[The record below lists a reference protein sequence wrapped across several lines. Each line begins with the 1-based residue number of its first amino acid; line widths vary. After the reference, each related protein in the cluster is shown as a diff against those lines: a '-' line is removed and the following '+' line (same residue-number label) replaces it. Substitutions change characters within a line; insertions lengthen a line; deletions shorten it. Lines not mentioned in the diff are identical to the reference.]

1 MPLKYVA
8 RALMNVNFYQKF
20 AVFTQSAAV
29 WPRAAPLKQLRW
41 MKRNPRIYPEH
52 GRLQGNLF
60 SPKLPFKKK
69 KFSGMSSVCCW
80 SALHCTTNC
89 CCCCCCS
96 SRSPNV
102 LFDPDTSI
110 WLMLRRTDWLSSLNR
125 VGGVPLLRSMFC
137 GYLAVMLRQFHIRT
151 AFKGRFLADGRN
163 EFILAT

>member
-69 KFSGMSSVCCW
+69 NSLECHQFVVDLLYTALPTAAAAAAAPPGHRTSHSTLIPLSG
-80 SALHCTTNC
+80 
-89 CCCCCCS
+89 
-96 SRSPNV
+96 
-102 LFDPDTSI
+102 
-110 WLMLRRTDWLSSLNR
+110 
-125 VGGVPLLRSMFC
+125 
-137 GYLAVMLRQFHIRT
+137 
-151 AFKGRFLADGRN
+151 
-163 EFILAT
+163 